1 MADNYID
8 KDGLHTQ
15 TITEIKEQLTS
26 AYKGIYGDDITVD
39 SDTPDGQRI
48 NIEAQAKADVLDYS
62 KQIYNSFDVDTVIG
76 TAQDRLYKINN
87 VYRQNADYT
96 FVAVSVTID
105 RPVTLQGL
113 DENVSSATGSGYT
126 VSDEIGTN
134 FILVNSVTLTNA
146 GTYELEFRAEKIGAV
161 DVSPNTITNMVTV
174 IAGVTGVVNLGKQ
187 YITGNTQETDAQ
199 FRIRRNRSTAISGQ
213 GFYDSLEGQ
222 FLSIPN
228 VTAAVVYEN
237 TPNEKNIPQS
247 NLDSAI
253 WCIVEGGLDSDIAQ
267 VIYANRTLGC
277 AMIGDTTATVQR
289 VDGSTF
295 TARFDRPEA
304 QSLYV
309 KLTLRSRVGLVP
321 DEDYIK
327 SELAKRMTFEI
338 YQKVTIT
345 DIIVVVAE
353 IDSSVY
359 VTECSLSTDG
369 TNYSSEVLPTTKDRY
384 FTLSENNI
392 DVTLDVEP

>member
-96 FVAVSVTID
+96 FVAVNVTID

-113 DENVSSATGSGYT
+113 DDNVSSANGSGYT

-187 YITGNTQETDAQ
+187 YITGNTQETDSQ

-222 FLSIPN
+222 LLSIPT

-237 TPNEKNIPQS
+237 TPDDKNIPQS

-253 WCIVEGGLDSDIAQ
+253 WCIVEGGLNNDIAQ

-277 AMIGDTTATVQR
+277 AMIGSTTGTVER
-289 VDGSTF
+289 PDGSTF
-295 TARFDRPEA
+295 TARFDRPQA
-304 QSLYV
+304 QSLYITLTV
-309 KLTLRSRVGLVP
+309 KSKVGLVP
-321 DEDYIK
+321 DTAYIK
-327 SELAKRMTFEI
+327 SELVKRMSFGI
-338 YQKVTIT
+338 YQKVTTT
-345 DIIVVVAE
+345 DVIVQVSE
-353 IDSSVY
+353 IDTSVY
-359 VTECSLSTDG
+359 VLSCTVSGDG
-369 TNYSSEVLPTTKDRY
+369 TTYTTEVTPTTKDRY
-384 FTLSENNI
+384 FTLAESNI
-392 DVTLDVEP
+392 NITGES

>member
-62 KQIYNSFDVDTVIG
+62 KQIYNNFDVDTVIG

-96 FVAVSVTID
+96 FVAVNVTID

-113 DENVSSATGSGYT
+113 DDNVSSANGSGYT

-187 YITGNTQETDAQ
+187 YITGNTQETDSQ

-222 FLSIPN
+222 LLSIPN

-237 TPNEKNIPQS
+237 TPDDKNIPQS

-253 WCIVEGGLDSDIAQ
+253 WCIVEGGLNNDIAQ

-277 AMIGDTTATVQR
+277 AMIGSTTGTVER
-289 VDGSTF
+289 PDGSTF
-295 TARFDRPEA
+295 TARFDRPQA
-304 QSLYV
+304 QSLYITLTV
-309 KLTLRSRVGLVP
+309 KSKVGLVP
-321 DEDYIK
+321 DTDYIK
-327 SELAKRMTFEI
+327 SELVNRMSFGI
-338 YQKVTIT
+338 YQKVTTT
-345 DIIVVVAE
+345 DVIVQVSE
-353 IDSSVY
+353 IDTSVY
-359 VTECSLSTDG
+359 VLSCTVSGNGSTYTTEVT
-369 TNYSSEVLPTTKDRY
+369 PTTKDRY
-384 FTLSENNI
+384 FTLAESNI
-392 DVTLDVEP
+392 NITGES

>member
-96 FVAVSVTID
+96 FVAVNVTID

-113 DENVSSATGSGYT
+113 DDNVSSANGSGYT

-134 FILVNSVTLTNA
+134 FILVNSVTLTNV

-187 YITGNTQETDAQ
+187 YITGNTQETDSQ

-222 FLSIPN
+222 LLSIPN

-237 TPNEKNIPQS
+237 TPDDKNIPQS
-247 NLDSAI
+247 LLDSAI
-253 WCIVEGGLDSDIAQ
+253 WCIVEGGLNNDIAQ

-277 AMIGDTTATVQR
+277 AMIGSTTGTVER
-289 VDGSTF
+289 PDGSTF
-295 TARFDRPEA
+295 TARFDRPQA
-304 QSLYV
+304 QSLYITLTV
-309 KLTLRSRVGLVP
+309 KSKVGLVP
-321 DEDYIK
+321 DTDYIK
-327 SELAKRMTFEI
+327 SELVNRMSFGI
-338 YQKVTIT
+338 YQKVTTT
-345 DIIVVVAE
+345 DVIVQVSE
-353 IDSSVY
+353 IDNSVY
-359 VTECSLSTDG
+359 VLSCTVSGDGSTYTTEVT
-369 TNYSSEVLPTTKDRY
+369 PTTKDRY
-384 FTLSENNI
+384 FTLAESNI
-392 DVTLDVEP
+392 NITGES

>member
-96 FVAVSVTID
+96 FVAVNVTID

-222 FLSIPN
+222 LLSIPT

-237 TPNEKNIPQS
+237 TPDEKNIPQS
-247 NLDSAI
+247 LLDSAI
-253 WCIVEGGLDSDIAQ
+253 WCIVEGGLNNDIAKI
-267 VIYANRTLGC
+267 IYANRTLGC
-277 AMIGDTTATVQR
+277 AMIGSTTGTVER
-289 VDGSTF
+289 PDGSTF
-295 TARFDRPEA
+295 TARFDRPQA
-304 QSLYV
+304 QSLYITLTV
-309 KLTLRSRVGLVP
+309 KSKVGLVP
-321 DEDYIK
+321 DTDYIK
-327 SELAKRMTFEI
+327 SELVKRMSFGI
-338 YQKVTIT
+338 YQKVTTT
-345 DIIVVVAE
+345 DIIVQVSE
-353 IDSSVY
+353 IDTSVY
-359 VTECSLSTDG
+359 VLSCTVSGDG
-369 TNYSSEVLPTTKDRY
+369 TTYTTEVTPSTKDRY
-384 FTLSENNI
+384 FTLAESNI
-392 DVTLDVEP
+392 NITGES

>member
-62 KQIYNSFDVDTVIG
+62 KQIYNSLDVDTVIG

-146 GTYELEFRAEKIGAV
+146 GTYELEFRAEKIGTV

-309 KLTLRSRVGLVP
+309 RLTLRSRVGLVP

-327 SELAKRMTFEI
+327 SELVKRMTFEI

-369 TNYSSEVLPTTKDRY
+369 TTYSSEVLPTTKDKY

-392 DVTLDVEP
+392 DVTLDVGP

>member
-26 AYKGIYGDDITVD
+26 EYRSIYGDDITVD

-113 DENVSSATGSGYT
+113 DDNVSSATGSGYT

-187 YITGNTQETDAQ
+187 YITGNTQETDSQ

-222 FLSIPN
+222 LLSIPN

-237 TPNEKNIPQS
+237 TPDEKNIPQS
-247 NLDSAI
+247 LLDSAI
-253 WCIVEGGLDSDIAQ
+253 WCIVEGGLNNDIAQ

-277 AMIGDTTATVQR
+277 AMIGSTTGTVER
-289 VDGSTF
+289 PDGSTF
-295 TARFDRPEA
+295 TARFDRPQA
-304 QSLYV
+304 QSLYITLTV
-309 KLTLRSRVGLVP
+309 KSKVGLPP
-321 DEDYIK
+321 DTDYIK
-327 SELAKRMTFEI
+327 SELVNRMSFGI
-338 YQKVTIT
+338 YQKVTTT
-345 DIIVVVAE
+345 DVIVQVSE
-353 IDSSVY
+353 IDTSVY
-359 VTECSLSTDG
+359 VLSCTLSGNGSTYTTEVT
-369 TNYSSEVLPTTKDRY
+369 PTTKDRY
-384 FTLSENNI
+384 FTLAESNI
-392 DVTLDVEP
+392 NITGES

>member
-222 FLSIPN
+222 LLSIPT

-237 TPNEKNIPQS
+237 TPDEKNIPQS
-247 NLDSAI
+247 LLDSAI
-253 WCIVEGGLDSDIAQ
+253 WCIVEGGLNNDIAQ

-277 AMIGDTTATVQR
+277 AMIGSTTGTVER
-289 VDGSTF
+289 PDGSTF
-295 TARFDRPEA
+295 TARFDRPQA
-304 QSLYV
+304 QSLYITLTV
-309 KLTLRSRVGLVP
+309 KSKVGLVP
-321 DEDYIK
+321 DTDYIK
-327 SELAKRMTFEI
+327 SELVKRMSFGI
-338 YQKVTIT
+338 YQKVTTT
-345 DIIVVVAE
+345 DVIVQVSE
-353 IDSSVY
+353 IDTSVY
-359 VTECSLSTDG
+359 VLSCTVSGDG
-369 TNYSSEVLPTTKDRY
+369 TTYTTEVTPTTKDRY
-384 FTLSENNI
+384 FALAESNI
-392 DVTLDVEP
+392 NITGES

>member
-96 FVAVSVTID
+96 FVAVNVTID

-113 DENVSSATGSGYT
+113 DENVSSANGSGYT

-222 FLSIPN
+222 ILSIPT

-237 TPNEKNIPQS
+237 TPDDKNIPQS
-247 NLDSAI
+247 LLDSAI

-295 TARFDRPEA
+295 TARFDRPQA
-304 QSLYV
+304 QSLYITLTV
-309 KLTLRSRVGLVP
+309 KSKVGLVP
-321 DEDYIK
+321 DTAYIK
-327 SELAKRMTFEI
+327 SELVKRMSFGI
-338 YQKVTIT
+338 YQKVTTT
-345 DIIVVVAE
+345 DVIVQVSE
-353 IDSSVY
+353 IDTSVY
-359 VTECSLSTDG
+359 VLSCTVSGNGTTYTTEVT
-369 TNYSSEVLPTTKDRY
+369 PTTKDRY
-384 FTLSENNI
+384 FTLAESNI
-392 DVTLDVEP
+392 DITGES